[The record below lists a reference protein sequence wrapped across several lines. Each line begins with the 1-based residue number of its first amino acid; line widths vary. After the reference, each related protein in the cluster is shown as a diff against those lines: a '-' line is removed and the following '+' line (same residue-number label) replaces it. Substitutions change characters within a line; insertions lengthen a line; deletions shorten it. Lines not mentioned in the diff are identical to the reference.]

1 MKPDKPIRSPALLE
15 GKVTA
20 QELELRDKAN
30 AVKAAPNFIRR
41 PLTTTPT
48 TKPLSLAEQ
57 RARSRWQKPLA
68 AIIANAKAVNV
79 GLLDRL
85 TIGVHGPDWKATEIY
100 QATFNELYEATKKQI
115 EALEIFCRV
124 KWSD

>member
-1 MKPDKPIRSPALLE
+1 MRRLIDVPIRSRE
-15 GKVTA
+15 KGKVTA
-20 QELELRDKAN
+20 AKVVE
-30 AVKAAPNFIRR
+30 RR
-41 PLTTTPT
+41 LPT
-48 TKPLSLAEQ
+48 NIEAKPLNLAEQ

-85 TIGVHGPDWKATEIY
+85 TIGVHGPDWKMPEIY

-124 KWSD
+124 EWSD